1 MFPLLLSSGELEST
15 TETGVMTAGEVASDI
30 NKKANAFV
38 DYFKSHID
46 DIIGFGIRLLF
57 ALLIIFIGKILIK
70 LILKICDRFFE
81 KAGTEISV
89 RKFLNSLIKALL
101 YLVLIIV
108 VCSQVGI
115 ETTSF
120 IAIMGSAGL
129 ALGLSLQGSLSNFA
143 GGILIL
149 MIKPFVVGDYIID
162 GGSGKEGTVTRIDL
176 FYTNLITGDNKKVVI
191 PNGALAN
198 SNVTNI
204 TAFEKRRVEILIGIG
219 YSSDIKKA
227 KEILEKLS
235 KNHQKVLK
243 DEDIMVF
250 VNSLDESQVTLG
262 LRVWSKTEDY
272 WTVKFDLNEQIKLE
286 FDKNGIEI
294 PFNQLEVHMKQ

>member
-1 MFPLLLSSGELEST
+1 MFPLLLSTGELEST
-15 TETGVMTAGEVASDI
+15 TDTGLMTAGEVASDI

-46 DIIGFGIRLLF
+46 DIIGFGIRVLF
-57 ALLIIFIGKILIK
+57 ALIIIFIGKFLIK
-70 LILKICDRFFE
+70 LILKICDRFFD

-89 RKFLNSLIKALL
+89 RKFLNSLIRVLL
-101 YLVLIIV
+101 YLVLIII

-120 IAIMGSAGL
+120 IALMGSAGL

-149 MIKPFVVGDYIID
+149 MLKPFVVGDYIID

-176 FYTNLITGDNKKVVI
+176 FYTNLVTGDNKKVVI
-191 PNGALAN
+191 PNGTLAN

-204 TAFEKRRVEILIGIG
+204 TAFDKRRVDILIGIG

-227 KEILEKLS
+227 KEILERLA

-243 DEDIMVF
+243 DEDVMVF

-272 WTVKFDLNEQIKLE
+272 WTVKFDLNEQIKSE
-286 FDKNGIEI
+286 FDKNDIEI

>member
-1 MFPLLLSSGELEST
+1 MFPLLLSTGELEST
-15 TETGVMTAGEVASDI
+15 TDTGLMTAGEVASDI

-46 DIIGFGIRLLF
+46 DIIGFGIRVLF
-57 ALLIIFIGKILIK
+57 ALIIIFIGKFLIK
-70 LILKICDRFFE
+70 LILKICDRFFD

-89 RKFLNSLIKALL
+89 RKFLNSLIRVLL
-101 YLVLIIV
+101 YLVLIII

-120 IAIMGSAGL
+120 IALMGSAGL

-149 MIKPFVVGDYIID
+149 MLKPFVVGDYIID

-176 FYTNLITGDNKKVVI
+176 FYTNLVTGDNKKVVI
-191 PNGALAN
+191 PNGTLAN

-204 TAFEKRRVEILIGIG
+204 TAFDKRRVDILIGIG

-227 KEILEKLS
+227 KEILEKLA

-243 DEDIMVF
+243 DEDVMVF

-272 WTVKFDLNEQIKLE
+272 WTVKFDLNEQIKSE
-286 FDKNGIEI
+286 FDKNDIEI

>member
-1 MFPLLLSSGELEST
+1 MFPLLLSTGELEST
-15 TETGVMTAGEVASDI
+15 TDTGLMTAGEVASDI

-46 DIIGFGIRLLF
+46 DIIGFGIRVLF
-57 ALLIIFIGKILIK
+57 ALIIIFLIK

-81 KAGTEISV
+81 RAGTEISV
-89 RKFLNSLIKALL
+89 RKFLNSLIRVLL
-101 YLVLIIV
+101 YLVLIII

-120 IAIMGSAGL
+120 IALMGSAGL

-149 MIKPFVVGDYIID
+149 MLKPFVVGDYIID

-176 FYTNLITGDNKKVVI
+176 FYTNLVTGDNKKVVI
-191 PNGALAN
+191 PNGTLAN

-204 TAFEKRRVEILIGIG
+204 TAFDKRRVDILIGIG

-227 KEILEKLS
+227 KEILERLA

-243 DEDIMVF
+243 DEDVMVF

-272 WTVKFDLNEQIKLE
+272 WTVKFDLNEQIKSE
-286 FDKNGIEI
+286 FDKNDIEI

>member
-1 MFPLLLSSGELEST
+1 MFPLLLSTGELEST
-15 TETGVMTAGEVASDI
+15 TDTGLMTAGEVASDI

-46 DIIGFGIRLLF
+46 DIIGFGIRVLF
-57 ALLIIFIGKILIK
+57 ALIIIFIGKFLIK
-70 LILKICDRFFE
+70 LILRICDRFFE

-89 RKFLNSLIKALL
+89 RKFLNSLIRVLL
-101 YLVLIIV
+101 YLVLIII

-120 IAIMGSAGL
+120 IALMGSAGL

-149 MIKPFVVGDYIID
+149 MLKPFVVGDYIID

-176 FYTNLITGDNKKVVI
+176 FYTNLVTGDNKKVVI
-191 PNGALAN
+191 PNGTLAN

-204 TAFEKRRVEILIGIG
+204 TAFDKRRVDILIGIG

-227 KEILEKLS
+227 KEILEKLA

-243 DEDIMVF
+243 DEDVMVF

-272 WTVKFDLNEQIKLE
+272 WTVKFDLNEQIKSE
-286 FDKNGIEI
+286 FDKNDIEI

>member
-1 MFPLLLSSGELEST
+1 MFPLLLSTGELEST
-15 TETGVMTAGEVASDI
+15 TDTGLMTAGEVASDI

-46 DIIGFGIRLLF
+46 DIIGFGIRVLF
-57 ALLIIFIGKILIK
+57 ALIIIFIGKFLIK
-70 LILKICDRFFE
+70 LILRICDRFFE

-89 RKFLNSLIKALL
+89 RKFLNSLIRVLL
-101 YLVLIIV
+101 YLVLIII

-120 IAIMGSAGL
+120 IALMGSAGL

-149 MIKPFVVGDYIID
+149 MLKPFVVGDYIID

-176 FYTNLITGDNKKVVI
+176 FYTNLVTGDNKKVVI
-191 PNGALAN
+191 PNGTLAN

-204 TAFEKRRVEILIGIG
+204 TAFDKRRVDILIGIG

-227 KEILEKLS
+227 KEILERLA

-243 DEDIMVF
+243 DEEVMVF

-272 WTVKFDLNEQIKLE
+272 WTVKFDLNEQIKSE
-286 FDKNGIEI
+286 FDKNDIEI

>member
-1 MFPLLLSSGELEST
+1 MFPLLLSTGELEST
-15 TETGVMTAGEVASDI
+15 TDTGLMTAGEVASDI

-46 DIIGFGIRLLF
+46 DIIGFGIRVLF
-57 ALLIIFIGKILIK
+57 ALIIIFIGKFLIK

-89 RKFLNSLIKALL
+89 RKFLNSLIRVLL
-101 YLVLIIV
+101 YLVLIII

-120 IAIMGSAGL
+120 IALMGSAGL

-149 MIKPFVVGDYIID
+149 MLKPFVVGDYIID

-176 FYTNLITGDNKKVVI
+176 FYTNLVTGDNKKVVI
-191 PNGALAN
+191 PNGTLAN

-204 TAFEKRRVEILIGIG
+204 TAFDKRRVDILIGIG

-227 KEILEKLS
+227 KEILERLA

-243 DEDIMVF
+243 DEDVMVF

-272 WTVKFDLNEQIKLE
+272 WTVKFDLNEQIKSE
-286 FDKNGIEI
+286 FDKNDIEI

>member
-1 MFPLLLSSGELEST
+1 MFPLLLSTGELEST
-15 TETGVMTAGEVASDI
+15 TDTGLMTAGEVASDI

-46 DIIGFGIRLLF
+46 DIIGFGIRVLF
-57 ALLIIFIGKILIK
+57 ALIIIFIGKFLIK

-81 KAGTEISV
+81 RAGTEISV
-89 RKFLNSLIKALL
+89 RKFLNSLIRVLL
-101 YLVLIIV
+101 YLVLIII

-120 IAIMGSAGL
+120 IALMGSAGL

-149 MIKPFVVGDYIID
+149 MLKPFVVGDYIID

-176 FYTNLITGDNKKVVI
+176 FYTNLVTGDNKKVVI
-191 PNGALAN
+191 PNGTLAN

-204 TAFEKRRVEILIGIG
+204 TAFDKRRVDILIGIG

-227 KEILEKLS
+227 KEILERLA

-243 DEDIMVF
+243 DEDVMVF

-272 WTVKFDLNEQIKLE
+272 WTVKFDLNEQIKSE
-286 FDKNGIEI
+286 FDKNDIEI

>member
-1 MFPLLLSSGELEST
+1 MFPLLLSTGELEST
-15 TETGVMTAGEVASDI
+15 TDTGLMTAGEVASDI

-46 DIIGFGIRLLF
+46 DIIGFGIRVLF
-57 ALLIIFIGKILIK
+57 ALIIIFIGKFLIK

-81 KAGTEISV
+81 RAGTEISV
-89 RKFLNSLIKALL
+89 RKFLNSLIRVLL
-101 YLVLIIV
+101 YLVLIII

-120 IAIMGSAGL
+120 IALMGSAGL

-149 MIKPFVVGDYIID
+149 MLKPFVVGDYIID

-176 FYTNLITGDNKKVVI
+176 FYTNMVTGDNKKVVI
-191 PNGALAN
+191 PNGTLAN

-204 TAFEKRRVEILIGIG
+204 TAFDKRRVDILIGIG

-227 KEILEKLS
+227 KEILERLA

-243 DEDIMVF
+243 DEDVMVF

-272 WTVKFDLNEQIKLE
+272 WTVKFDLNEQIKSE
-286 FDKNGIEI
+286 FDKNDIEI